1 MALGATSSLGI
12 GSGILS
18 WDNINEFKN
27 NDVKNLINP
36 ITKKIEN
43 NVERQ
48 TELAKLITNM
58 TSLNTQAKNLS
69 DLSTYQKRS
78 TTIEGSGVK
87 ATAGSGLAVQD
98 IKINVSQ
105 LAQNDVNQV
114 GLKFE
119 SRDSVFS
126 NKNTSL
132 NFYHDG
138 TNYNINIKANMTL
151 AEVGQAITDATDG
164 KVLGIIMKTGGDNPY
179 QLMIQSKDSGADKKI
194 YFGSTLVGSA
204 LPGGKIDNN
213 TNGTFEVD
221 IAGQKLTIQA
231 KDIQTNFGNTAE
243 QNAQAFLN
251 AINQKLQEPTNS
263 ILKGLVDSGQVT
275 IGLNKDGK
283 GLMLNDS
290 KGGKISVEVK
300 DMKFQAAQGTTSTDT
315 DLGFSTK
322 TTQTLNQ
329 VTAARGVSNTATLSG
344 TFSINGTSFDLAN
357 VSSQTGNTNAEKVA
371 ALINTQTATTNVSAK
386 VENGRLILNHQKDE
400 DITLSSNNNVLD
412 SIGLNAG
419 VYTTSKN
426 FLDDMKITNIQ
437 QAQNA
442 KLTYNGINIERDKN
456 TIDDIV
462 SGLSLELTNVTKPN
476 EEVTVRIARDNSG
489 ISDEV
494 KKFVESYNEMF
505 NKLTELTKYDQDT
518 KVAGVF
524 NGNSDITGI
533 VRRLNS
539 IITSI
544 DTNGNNLIKF
554 GVFLND
560 DGTLK
565 FEKEKFD
572 TEFKKD
578 PDAAIAFFRSSTT
591 SINGENRETDGVFT
605 KIRKTIDGLITN
617 EKVNGREKK
626 GTLKLLET
634 SLNDDKKRLETEKTN
649 TQKRIDE
656 RYETMAQRW
665 SLYDQMIAKL
675 NQQQQQISQ
684 IIAMATKG

>member
-1 MALGATSSLGI
+1 MALGTTASLGV
-12 GSGILS
+12 GSSILS
-18 WDNINEFKN
+18 WDNLNEIKN
-27 NDVKNLINP
+27 NDVKNLVNP
-36 ITKKIEN
+36 ITTKIEK
-43 NVERQ
+43 NVEQQ
-48 TELAKLITNM
+48 TELAKLITTM

-78 TTIEGSGVK
+78 TTVDGTGIK

-138 TNYNINIKANMTL
+138 TNYNINIKAGMTL
-151 AEVGQAITDATDG
+151 SEVGQAITDATDG

-179 QLMIQSKDSGADKKI
+179 QLMIQSKESGADQKV

-204 LPGGKIDNN
+204 LPGGKIDNSSS
-213 TNGTFEVD
+213 GSFEIK
-221 IAGQKLTIQA
+221 IAGQNLKIEA
-231 KDIQTNFGNTAE
+231 KDIKSNFGNTAE
-243 QNAQAFLN
+243 QNAQALLD
-251 AINQKLQEPTNS
+251 AINEKLKDSSNS
-263 ILKGLVDSGQVT
+263 TLKGMVDSGQVT
-275 IGLNKDGK
+275 IALNKNGT

-290 KGGKISVEVK
+290 KGGEISVEVK
-300 DMKFQAAQGTTSTDT
+300 EIKFQAAQGTTSTET

-322 TTQTLNQ
+322 KTQDSNQ
-329 VTAARGVSNTATLSG
+329 VVANRGVNNALNG
-344 TFSINGTSFDLAN
+344 KFSINGTEFDLSNA
-357 VSSQTGNTNAEKVA
+357 SSQTGTNNAEKVA
-371 ALINTQTATTNVSAK
+371 ALINTQTSTTNVSAK
-386 VENGRLILNHQKDE
+386 VENGRLILNHTKGE
-400 DITLSSNNNVLD
+400 DITLSSNDNGLN

-419 VYTTSKN
+419 IYATNKS
-426 FLDDMKITNIQ
+426 FLDSMNITNIQ

-462 SGLSLELTNVTKPN
+462 SGLTLELTSVTKPN
-476 EEVTVRIARDNSG
+476 EEVIVRIARDDSD
-489 ISDEV
+489 IADEV

-505 NKLTELTKYDQDT
+505 NKLTELTKYDADT

-524 NGNSDITGI
+524 NGNSDIRSIT
-533 VRRLNS
+533 RQLNS
-539 IITSI
+539 IITSV
-544 DTNGNNLIKF
+544 DSNGNNLMKF
-554 GVFLND
+554 GVYLND

-578 PDAAIAFFRSSTT
+578 PDAAIAFFRSSTIT
-591 SINGENRETDGVFT
+591 INGESRETDGVFT
-605 KIRKTIDGLITN
+605 KIRKTIDGFITD
-617 EKVNGREKK
+617 EKVNGTEKK

-634 SLNDDKKRLETEKTN
+634 SLSDDKKKLETEKTN

-656 RYETMAQRW
+656 KYEIMAEKW
-665 SLYDQMIAKL
+665 ALYDQMIAKL
-675 NQQQQQISQ
+675 NQSQNTISQ